1 MTIACACEH
10 CGHEF
15 DAAPVDGHRLLYGD
29 SANSTDVDRLLDGQ
43 RAELC
48 LTDPPYGLGGSATGK
63 NKYVEHE
70 DTLENLVALIADFLP
85 LAQAHADRTV
95 LTPGNLNHR
104 LYPAPTWT
112 MAWFVPA
119 GTGCGP
125 WGFCCWQPI
134 LCYGKDPKLAKGKGS
149 HPDAIVH
156 TEAAEKLG
164 HPSIWSASF
173 TDAPLFI
180 FVNFD
185 ADSARSSCRAIDITP
200 AYVDIGVR
208 RWSDFTGREAVLADD
223 GRTFDEVAAARGVS
237 P

>member
-1 MTIACACEH
+1 M
-10 CGHEF
+10 
-15 DAAPVDGHRLLYGD
+15 R
-29 SANSTDVDRLLDGQ
+29 
-43 RAELC
+43 
-48 LTDPPYGLGGSATGK
+48 TG
-63 NKYVEHE
+63 
-70 DTLENLVALIADFLP
+70 
-85 LAQAHADRTV
+85 RCC
-95 LTPGNLNHR
+95 TPGNLNHR

-185 ADSARSSCRAIDITP
+185 ADWLGHRVGRSRSPPRTSILASGAGRTLPAARPSWPMTGARSTKWPQRGACRHDERSRVLLPRMRNGIL
-200 AYVDIGVR
+200 
-208 RWSDFTGREAVLADD
+208 REAGGWASPPLRRQHHRDRRRARARWHRAAPD
-223 GRTFDEVAAARGVS
+223 GHRPALRREL
-237 P
+237 